1 MLNAFV
7 SRRRSEGT
15 LVFIVTIGVVWVG
28 AWSTLGGGFVGLC
41 ILQGWLRTM
50 LVSSLCYPAAANLV
64 TVLQRKVCG
73 CEGGYRCAGS
83 GSGQATTRAQEVVNC
98 GANPKLL
105 LLLIMLLC
113 FQLVGATVATAAAAT
128 AGAAAVTT
136 GAAAATAGAAGAA
149 AATAGAA
156 AATAGAGAAAGVVV
170 GVVVAAAAVVVLVV
184 AAALAAADAFGRI
197 CICGG
202 VESPRPA
209 VERPWPEIG

>member
-1 MLNAFV
+1 MAV
-7 SRRRSEGT
+7 
-15 LVFIVTIGVVWVG
+15 
-28 AWSTLGGGFVGLC
+28 
-41 ILQGWLRTM
+41 
-50 LVSSLCYPAAANLV
+50 
-64 TVLQRKVCG
+64 K
-73 CEGGYRCAGS
+73 GGYRCAGS
-83 GSGQATTRAQEVVNC
+83 VSGQATTCAQEVVNC

-136 GAAAATAGAAGAA
+136 GAAAATAGATAANAGAA
-149 AATAGAA
+149 DA
-156 AATAGAGAAAGVVV
+156 
-170 GVVVAAAAVVVLVV
+170 AAAAVVVLVV
-184 AAALAAADAFGRI
+184 TAALAAADAFGPI

>member
-1 MLNAFV
+1 MAV
-7 SRRRSEGT
+7 
-15 LVFIVTIGVVWVG
+15 
-28 AWSTLGGGFVGLC
+28 
-41 ILQGWLRTM
+41 
-50 LVSSLCYPAAANLV
+50 
-64 TVLQRKVCG
+64 K
-73 CEGGYRCAGS
+73 GGYRCAGS

-98 GANPKLL
+98 GANPK
-105 LLLIMLLC
+105 LLC

-136 GAAAATAGAAGAA
+136 GAAAATAGAAAATAA
-149 AATAGAA
+149 AA
-156 AATAGAGAAAGVVV
+156 AAAGVVV
-170 GVVVAAAAVVVLVV
+170 GVVAAAAVVVLVV